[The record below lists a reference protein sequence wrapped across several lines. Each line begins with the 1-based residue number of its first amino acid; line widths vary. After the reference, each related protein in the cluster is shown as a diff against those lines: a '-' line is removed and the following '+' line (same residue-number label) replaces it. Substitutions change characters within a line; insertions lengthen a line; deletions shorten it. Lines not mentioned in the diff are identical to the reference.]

1 MSKYNFG
8 ESLAIKNGV
17 QDRLGSSILKFT
29 DNLFDLAEGKK
40 HITRGSKALKSHSK
54 TLQEVKRFF
63 SIRQVILI
71 AILLLSSF
79 LIRNYEIGV
88 VSVFVGF
95 SLLILLELRYTKNRM
110 SFKIQNIPSLN
121 EEEIGK
127 YSNRLNIYRRL
138 QITTIF
144 GLIVVLS
151 FSSWISFDSKEK
163 LKMSIIANRDSLL
176 ISRNRAMFLDSA
188 YYNSIQQADRAI
200 DSLTSG
206 FESESQNYKSLLNQS
221 ILRIDKM
228 NRALDQASTLTSSQQ
243 ISIADLERKLSNAEE
258 LNKSLDERIM
268 SSITIGDSLKAQLRE
283 AQYSKD
289 TLRRD
294 LLDEQKRRIF
304 LEDEL
309 EDALESNRISI
320 NEIDSMKKHLITG
333 YMWIADFFNKS
344 DSTVYTIKN
353 IDNTYINSV
362 DISQNKKFRLIQKG
376 ATISLRQSLPNHKN
390 YTNQDI
396 RNIPLSGIIKDNDII
411 KIVRIIQPYY
421 VTKDTN
427 KEQIWAEVHV
437 FR

>member
-1 MSKYNFG
+1 
-8 ESLAIKNGV
+8 
-17 QDRLGSSILKFT
+17 
-29 DNLFDLAEGKK
+29 
-40 HITRGSKALKSHSK
+40 
-54 TLQEVKRFF
+54 
-63 SIRQVILI
+63 
-71 AILLLSSF
+71 
-79 LIRNYEIGV
+79 
-88 VSVFVGF
+88 
-95 SLLILLELRYTKNRM
+95 
-110 SFKIQNIPSLN
+110 
-121 EEEIGK
+121 
-127 YSNRLNIYRRL
+127 
-138 QITTIF
+138 
-144 GLIVVLS
+144 
-151 FSSWISFDSKEK
+151 
-163 LKMSIIANRDSLL
+163 
-176 ISRNRAMFLDSA
+176 
-188 YYNSIQQADRAI
+188 
-200 DSLTSG
+200 
-206 FESESQNYKSLLNQS
+206 
-221 ILRIDKM
+221 
-228 NRALDQASTLTSSQQ
+228 
-243 ISIADLERKLSNAEE
+243 
-258 LNKSLDERIM
+258 M